1 MVRRVCGRP
10 SWLFI
15 VALVASIAVSTPAFA
30 QTNGLIKGTVTD
42 AQGQPVEGA
51 KVVLENVGGTGR
63 KFETQSDKKGEYIQL
78 GLPSG
83 NYRVTA
89 EKGKLG
95 SEPKGV
101 SVRANS
107 QQTAN
112 LVLSVATAAAVKEA
126 QAKNA
131 AIMKTFDEG
140 VALAKAGQH
149 ADAIA
154 KYNEAIGVFPGCFAC
169 YNNIAVSYA
178 AQKDFAGAETA
189 YKKSMEVNPDDAAAY
204 VGLATLYFN
213 NNVPGKMAEAGPLA
227 VKATEVDPANADAHF
242 LAGMTVVATKPA
254 DAKHH
259 FEEYLRLS
267 PNGPQAPMAKTLVT
281 EIEKQ
286 LK

>member
-1 MVRRVCGRP
+1 MVRRLCGRP
-10 SWLFI
+10 SWLF
-15 VALVASIAVSTPAFA
+15 VGALVASLAVSAPAFA
-30 QTNGLIKGTVTD
+30 QTNGMIKGTVVD
-42 AQGQPVEGA
+42 AQGQPVDGA
-51 KVVLENVGGTGR
+51 KIVMENVGGTGR
-63 KFETQSDKKGEYIQL
+63 KFETRTDKKGEYIQL

-89 EKGKLG
+89 EKDKLG

-101 SVRANS
+101 TVRANS

-131 AIMKTFDEG
+131 AIAKVFDEG
-140 VALAKAGQH
+140 VALTNSGQH
-149 ADAIA
+149 AEAIA
-154 KYNEAIGVFPGCFAC
+154 KFNEAITIFPQCYNC

-178 AQKDFAGAETA
+178 AQKDFAAAETA
-189 YKKSMEVNPDDAAAY
+189 YKKSIEVNPDDAAAY

-213 NNVPGKMAEAGPLA
+213 NNIPGKMAEAKPLA
-227 VKATEVDPANADAHF
+227 AKAAEVDPGSADAHF
-242 LAGMTVVATKPA
+242 LAGMTVVAENPA
-254 DAKHH
+254 EAKNH
-259 FEEYLRLS
+259 FEAYLRLA

-281 EIEKQ
+281 EIDKQ